1 MILNSITI
9 FRLNLC
15 ETKETFVLMEAHNTR
30 ITWPVSS
37 MVGSECSRASVW
49 PLLVSCGTLQSGRSE
64 YRRVRVPPNRLTPL
78 RQQWENIMQPIV
90 EHLKLQIRYNAKNK
104 CIGAW

>member
-1 MILNSITI
+1 MSPWQPSCRVKD
-9 FRLNLC
+9 RLAYAAMANGH
-15 ETKETFVLMEAHNTR
+15 VR
-30 ITWPVSS
+30 
-37 MVGSECSRASVW
+37 
-49 PLLVSCGTLQSGRSE
+49 VSCVQSGRSE

-104 CIGAW
+104 CVGECRRLWWPEPVG

>member
-1 MILNSITI
+1 
-9 FRLNLC
+9 
-15 ETKETFVLMEAHNTR
+15 
-30 ITWPVSS
+30 
-37 MVGSECSRASVW
+37 MVGSEVLTRFCMFLS
-49 PLLVSCGTLQSGRSE
+49 LSCGSLQSGRSE

-104 CIGAW
+104 CIGAWWCPKSV